1 MNKLIFLCILVVS
14 VSADD
19 IYNKVKNARNF
30 TGKVVLV
37 TGSTSGLGETTVK
50 LFSSLGAR
58 VVITGLNGTRLK
70 KVGEEVTKLSPQGL
84 KVWIYLF

>member
-1 MNKLIFLCILVVS
+1 MNKLIFLCILVIS

-19 IYNKVKNARNF
+19 IYNEVKNSRNF

-37 TGSTSGLGETTVK
+37 TGSTSGLGETIIK

-58 VVITGLNGTRLK
+58 VVITGLNETRLK
-70 KVGEEVTKLSPQGL
+70 KVGEEVTKLSSQGL
-84 KVWIYLF
+84 KV